1 MDKRAGPV
9 AEISL
14 ERGEISLTGMGISPY
29 KHSQAGW
36 PGCRDESSKI
46 PPQVIFN
53 NCQINVKT
61 RNCPGKRDE
70 IFSYKHKRDS
80 SRLPG
85 CLA

>member
-9 AEISL
+9 AEISLERGEISLERGEISL

-46 PPQVIFN
+46 PPHAIFN
-53 NCQINVKT
+53 NCQIKSNVKT
-61 RNCPGKRDE
+61 IKL
-70 IFSYKHKRDS
+70 
-80 SRLPG
+80 SRKAG
-85 CLA
+85 